1 MCALETA
8 CCSSSCSLARAS
20 FDSGATSLRCV
31 CMCVCVC
38 VCGYAYIYIHP
49 YTHTHTYT
57 CTHTHT
63 HIHTHTH
70 THTHTHVCSYSAPG
84 IHANT
89 SAHSGIHS
97 LLLHIKIKICMQP
110 FFVCITHSLLLH
122 IRLHIRI
129 QICMQLCMYVF
140 STELSR
146 QCLRAFWHPL
156 LIAGRRSG

>member
-70 THTHTHVCSYSAPG
+70 THTHTCMLLFSTGHSRQYQRALWHPLLIATYKDKDMYATISVC
-84 IHANT
+84 IK
-89 SAHSGIHS
+89 HS
-97 LLLHIKIKICMQP
+97 LL
-110 FFVCITHSLLLH
+110 
-122 IRLHIRI
+122 LHIRI